1 MITRA
6 NGLLAGAVSVILGIA
21 AHGLAGGY
29 RPEGRQLL
37 LLAAIGLGVAAIR
50 GAQVDRA
57 QRHRA
62 RGRMTSEWLAV
73 TGVVAGGQIASH
85 LSLSVLGMPS
95 GHHTMHSAA
104 MVGWHLAALPA
115 AVIALCAI
123 SAVLRLLVSTV
134 AALRVVLPA
143 RPQPSAAICF
153 AGHDVALHHLTPR
166 LSVGMRA
173 PPVLG

>member
-57 QRHRA
+57 QQHRA
-62 RGRMTSEWLAV
+62 RGRSTSEWLAV
-73 TGVVAGGQIASH
+73 TGVVAGGQLASH
-85 LSLSVLGMPS
+85 LSLSLLGRPS
-95 GHHTMHSAA
+95 GHHTMNSAA
-104 MVGWHLAALPA
+104 MIGWHLAALPA

-134 AALRVVLPA
+134 AALRVALPA
-143 RPQPSAAICF
+143 RPELTASVTPAEPA
-153 AGHDVALHHLTPR
+153 VALHDLTPR